1 MTQMTLEEFIDNNP
15 DPRELKRALA
25 VKMRGSGYTHRK
37 IPEILNVVS
46 SFISK
51 WEQRYI
57 EQGVEG
63 LKLGYSGRESYLS
76 SQERKEVIQWLKQK
90 GEWNKD
96 ELIEHLQ
103 KQYQVSY
110 SSLQSYYELFSD
122 AGISWHK
129 GVKKTQSK
137 T

>member
-1 MTQMTLEEFIDNNP
+1 MTLEEFINNNP

-25 VKMRGSGYTHRK
+25 VKMRQSGYTHRK
-37 IPEILNVVS
+37 IQEILNVVS

-90 GEWNKD
+90 GEWNLS
-96 ELIEHLQ
+96 ELIEHLHS
-103 KQYQVSY
+103 QYQVGY
-110 SSLQSYYELFSD
+110 SSLQSYYQLFSD

-129 GVKKTQSK
+129 GVKKTQNK

>member
-1 MTQMTLEEFIDNNP
+1 MTLEEFIDSNP
-15 DPRELKRALA
+15 DSRELKRALA
-25 VKMRGSGYTHRK
+25 VKMRRFGYTHRK
-37 IPEILNVVS
+37 IQEMLNVAS

-90 GEWNKD
+90 GEWNEGRINRISTAK
-96 ELIEHLQ
+96 I
-103 KQYQVSY
+103 
-110 SSLQSYYELFSD
+110 SSNL
-122 AGISWHK
+122 
-129 GVKKTQSK
+129 
-137 T
+137 

>member
-1 MTQMTLEEFIDNNP
+1 MTLEEFIDNNP

-25 VKMRGSGYTHRK
+25 VKMRRSGYTHGE
-37 IPEILNVVS
+37 IQEILNVVS

-51 WEQRYI
+51 WEQRYL
-57 EQGVEG
+57 EQGVKG

-76 SQERKEVIQWLKQK
+76 SQERKQVIQWLKQK

-110 SSLQSYYELFSD
+110 SSLQSYYQLFSD

-129 GVKKTQSK
+129 GVKKTPSK

>member
-1 MTQMTLEEFIDNNP
+1 MTLEEFIDNNP

-25 VKMRGSGYTHRK
+25 VKMRQSGYAHRK
-37 IPEILNVVS
+37 IQEILNVVS

-63 LKLGYSGRESYLS
+63 LKLGYLGRESYLS
-76 SQERKEVIQWLKQK
+76 SLEKQEVIQWLQHK
-90 GEWNKD
+90 GEWNLE

-110 SSLQSYYELFSD
+110 SSLQSYYQLFND

>member
-1 MTQMTLEEFIDNNP
+1 MTLEEFIDNNP

-25 VKMRGSGYTHRK
+25 VKMRCSGYTHRK
-37 IPEILNVVS
+37 IQEILNVVS

-57 EQGVEG
+57 ELGVEG
-63 LKLGYSGRESYLS
+63 LKLRYLGRESYLS

-103 KQYQVSY
+103 KQYQVTY